1 MAGNPPE
8 DRSHNRGMIMPGD
21 AYTGAAVTYRHPD
34 TGHQKVVFAGSMA
47 GQWHG
52 EHDPAH
58 GLAAGLSSSGDG
70 YRPHRIEF
78 TMPHEEGR
86 LPGTKYHPLMPAD
99 MDSIRVREYNK
110 NKERKQ

>member
-1 MAGNPPE
+1 
-8 DRSHNRGMIMPGD
+8 MPGD

-47 GQWHG
+47 GNWHG

-58 GLAAGLSSSGDG
+58 ELAAGLSSAGDG
-70 YRPHRIEF
+70 YLPHRMEF

-86 LPGTKYHPLMPAD
+86 LPGTKYTPLMSSD
-99 MDSIRVREYNK
+99 MDQIRTREYVK
-110 NKERKQ
+110 QQERKKQ